1 MSFHAFED
9 FEDEGLGTFIEA
21 ASDDF
26 AAQQMSDDEE
36 EITVC
41 RPMILRFAAEDA
53 DQLVVNVAGLRHTA
67 RLFVEDARAALSPQL
82 CGLAPKASDQLRARL
97 TAALDACEVAFNL
110 AINLEKAAVYAL
122 REGIAP
128 VEADDD
134 DPEEVELEENP
145 PGPEPKHKLS
155 PACQSLRRQF
165 FAVAHQKG
173 LITKTVVRFQRVA
186 AISNF
191 IERAIT
197 STGEMSE
204 EEWTKVVYALE
215 DGRLQ
220 W

>member
-1 MSFHAFED
+1 MGFQAHED
-9 FEDEGLGTFIEA
+9 FEDEGLATFIES

-26 AAQQMSDDEE
+26 IADQMADEQD

-53 DQLVVNVAGLRHTA
+53 DQLVVNVAGLRHSA
-67 RLFVEDARAALSPQL
+67 RLFAEDARAALSPQL
-82 CGLAPKASDQLRARL
+82 CDIAPKAADQLRAHL
-97 TAALDACEVAFNL
+97 TVALDACERAFVLSVA
-110 AINLEKAAVYAL
+110 LEKAAVYAL
-122 REGIAP
+122 CEGVAP
-128 VEADDD
+128 VEADD

-145 PGPEPKHKLS
+145 PGPKPKHKLS

>member
-1 MSFHAFED
+1 MNSHAFED
-9 FEDEGLGTFIEA
+9 FEDEGLAAFIES

-26 AAQQMSDDEE
+26 AAQMMDDEQE

-53 DQLVVNVAGLRHTA
+53 DQLVVNIAGLRHTA
-67 RLFVEDARAALSPQL
+67 RLFVEDARAAMTSQL
-82 CGLAPKASDQLRARL
+82 EGIAPKAADQLRARL

-110 AINLEKAAVYAL
+110 AVRIEKAAVYAL
-122 REGIAP
+122 REGVAP

-134 DPEEVELEENP
+134 PEEARLEANP
-145 PGPEPKHKLS
+145 PEPDKVKLS

-165 FAVAHQKG
+165 FAASKKVG
-173 LITKTVVRFQRVA
+173 LITRTEVRVQRIA
-186 AISNF
+186 AISNLVG
-191 IERAIT
+191 RALDST
-197 STGEMSE
+197 SDLSE
-204 EEWTKVVYALE
+204 EEWTKVVYSVE

>member
-1 MSFHAFED
+1 MGFQAHED
-9 FEDEGLGTFIEA
+9 FEDEGLATFIES

-26 AAQQMSDDEE
+26 IADQMADEQD

-53 DQLVVNVAGLRHTA
+53 DQLVVNVAGLRHSA
-67 RLFVEDARAALSPQL
+67 RLFAEDARAALSPQL
-82 CGLAPKASDQLRARL
+82 CDIAPKAADQLRARL
-97 TAALDACEVAFNL
+97 TVALDACERAFVLSVA
-110 AINLEKAAVYAL
+110 LEKAAVYAL
-122 REGIAP
+122 RDQVAP

-134 DPEEVELEENP
+134 PEEMELEQNP
-145 PGPEPKHKLS
+145 PGPEPQYKLT

-165 FAVAHQKG
+165 FAVSHQKG

-191 IERAIT
+191 IGRAIT
-197 STGEMSE
+197 STGQMSE
-204 EEWTKVVYALE
+204 EEWTKVVYAVE

>member
-1 MSFHAFED
+1 MDVYTHED
-9 FEDEGLGTFIEA
+9 FEDEGLATFIES

-26 AAQQMSDDEE
+26 AAQQMADDEE

-41 RPMILRFAAEDA
+41 KPMILRFAAEDA
-53 DQLVVNVAGLRHTA
+53 DQLVLNVAQMRYNA
-67 RLFVEDARAALSPQL
+67 RLFAEDARAALSPQL
-82 CGLAPKASDQLRARL
+82 CGVAPKASDELRAHL
-97 TAALDACEVAFNL
+97 LAALDACDRAFGL
-110 AINLEKAAVYAL
+110 AVRLEKAAVYAL
-122 REGIAP
+122 REGVAP

-134 DPEEVELEENP
+134 PEERELEENP
-145 PGPEPKHKLS
+145 PEPEPAHKLT

-173 LITKTVVRFQRVA
+173 LITKTCVRFQRIA

-191 IERAIT
+191 IERPIT
-197 STGEMSE
+197 STGRMTE